1 MGNSQCVTLLED
13 AVMKNFST
21 ILVVLVALTLY
32 TSVCAQNDVAE
43 ETGRDFLEVALFGG
57 LSMPAG
63 GINDWTTTG
72 SNALEVL
79 TLGAKTGF
87 DFGLDIGYFVTPK
100 IVSGLN
106 YTYSQYGI
114 DTDIAGPDSR
124 SHRIYSLAAYGKYY
138 FFGESNFVPY
148 LKVQAGVDFPKFTT
162 SVYDDNVSGYVY
174 REFSYNPGL
183 AFGFGAGLFYYTHDF
198 GGLYAEANFRNG
210 LTDEVT
216 GKAGDR
222 EYTFGTN
229 ETVVELH
236 AGIKVFFGEE

>member
-1 MGNSQCVTLLED
+1 MGNLQCVTLLKD

-21 ILVVLVALTLY
+21 ILVLLVALTLY

-43 ETGRDFLEVALFGG
+43 ETGKDFLEVALFGG

-63 GINDWTTTG
+63 GITDWTTTG
-72 SNALEVL
+72 SDGVEA
-79 TLGAKTGF
+79 LGAKTGF
-87 DFGLDIGYFVTPK
+87 DFGFDIGYFVTPK

-124 SHRIYSLAAYGKYY
+124 CHRIYTVAAYGKYY

-174 REFSYNPGL
+174 RELSYKPGL
-183 AFGFGAGLFYYTHDF
+183 AFGFGAGLFYYTFDF
-198 GGLYAEANFRNG
+198 GGLYAEADFRNG
-210 LTDEVT
+210 LTDKAT
-216 GKAGDR
+216 GKAGKR

-229 ETVVELH
+229 ESVLDIH
-236 AGIKVFFGEE
+236 AGIKVFFGQE